1 MTSKELIAAFK
12 ALDAREEAA
21 HRAFW
26 EERVRLTAAL
36 RAAEAEELHARI
48 KRLLKT
54 WPADVLDAL
63 RRPAPPLPRT
73 SAYTALVRRKLVHA
87 AEFPRTGV
95 TVVSWTHKGLVAR
108 KLLEAT

>member
-1 MTSKELIAAFK
+1 VTSKKLIAAFK

-26 EERVRLTAAL
+26 DERVRLTAAL
-36 RAAEAEELHARI
+36 RAAEAEELRTRI

-54 WPADVLDAL
+54 WPPDVIAAL
-63 RRPAPPLPRT
+63 REPKPPLPRT
-73 SAYTALVRRKLVHA
+73 PACTALVRRKLVHA

-95 TVVSWTHKGLVAR
+95 TVVSWTHQGLVAR
-108 KLLEAT
+108 KLLEVP